1 MHSMRAQLSLYF
13 TDEELYNNLVQP
25 ERLNKTLQDLVK
37 RLLAS
42 YYYNSKVRELVDS
55 GEADSSD
62 NSSTSQAQQ
71 LLNDIRSNLAMFQF
85 QTDSLQDLVSDGVEY
100 FQNKGSED
108 TEFGATVPRYNT
120 DMLQQKLLEV
130 KGISQNP
137 QTEDNFPKVGEVEK
151 PTEPSSSEAR
161 LESLERNMKL
171 ILRRLGIE
179 EDEGINKGT
188 AQVDNAPEPV
198 VETKTSTQFSEP
210 VVESK
215 EPVAPI
221 IIEEP
226 EVRVK
231 PVAPVSTPEPSPVPN
246 PVPNPVPEE
255 TVQEVDDMEE
265 VDSSQDFLNE
275 LLNSCG

>member
-1 MHSMRAQLSLYF
+1 MRSMRAQLSLYF

-120 DMLQQKLLEV
+120 DMLQQKLLEA

-137 QTEDNFPKVGEVEK
+137 QTEDNFPKVEEVEK
-151 PTEPSSSEAR
+151 PAEPRSSEAR

-171 ILRRLGIE
+171 ILRKLGIE
-179 EDEGINKGT
+179 EDEGTNKGT
-188 AQVDNAPEPV
+188 VQVDKAPEPV
-198 VETKTSTQFSEP
+198 VENKTPTQISGP
-210 VVESK
+210 VVKSE
-215 EPVAPI
+215 EPVAPVVL
-221 IIEEP
+221 ERP
-226 EVRVK
+226 EVRV
-231 PVAPVSTPEPSPVPN
+231 EPAS
-246 PVPNPVPEE
+246 PVPEE
-255 TVQEVDDMEE
+255 VVQETVVVEDMEE
-265 VDSSQDFLNE
+265 VNSSRDFLDE
-275 LLNSCG
+275 LVNSF